1 MKLKT
6 EQPDPIFDCFETIP
20 ELLAF
25 CYRKYGP
32 EMVRCVLEQ
41 TASEREKL
49 ESYAAEF
56 EKIGL
61 SKLAALVR
69 AAST

>member
-6 EQPDPIFDCFETIP
+6 EEPDPFDCFETIP

-25 CYRKYGP
+25 CYRKYGA
-32 EMVRCVLEQ
+32 EDVRYMLQ
-41 TASEREKL
+41 QAQLGREKL

-56 EKIGL
+56 GKVGL
-61 SKLAALVR
+61 PKLAALVR

>member
-1 MKLKT
+1 MRKLSI
-6 EQPDPIFDCFETIP
+6 EQPDPFDCFETVP

-25 CYRKYGP
+25 HYRKYGA
-32 EMVRCVLEQ
+32 EMVRCILEQ
-41 TASEREKL
+41 TQLGREKL
-49 ESYAAEF
+49 ETYAAEF

-69 AAST
+69 SAST

>member
-1 MKLKT
+1 MKLKA
-6 EQPDPIFDCFETIP
+6 EQSDPFLDCFDTVP

-25 CYRKYGP
+25 YYRKYGP
-32 EMVRCVLEQ
+32 EVMCDILEQ
-41 TASEREKL
+41 ARLGCEKL

-61 SKLAALVR
+61 PNLAALLR

>member
-1 MKLKT
+1 MRKLSI
-6 EQPDPIFDCFETIP
+6 EQPDLLDCFETVP

-25 CYRKYGP
+25 YYRKYGP
-32 EMVRCVLEQ
+32 EMMRDILKNVALGSEQ
-41 TASEREKL
+41 LKG
-49 ESYAAEF
+49 YAAEF
-56 EKIGL
+56 DKIGL

>member
-1 MKLKT
+1 MRKLSI
-6 EQPDPIFDCFETIP
+6 EQPDLLDCFETVP
-20 ELLAF
+20 ELIAF
-25 CYRKYGP
+25 YYRKYGP
-32 EMVRCVLEQ
+32 EMLRDILQQ
-41 TASEREKL
+41 TRLAGEKL

-56 EKIGL
+56 DKIGL

>member
-6 EQPDPIFDCFETIP
+6 EQPDPLFDCFETVP

-32 EMVRCVLEQ
+32 ETVRDMLEQ
-41 TASEREKL
+41 SRLGHEKL
-49 ESYAAEF
+49 ETYAMEF

-61 SKLAALVR
+61 SKLAALLR
-69 AAST
+69 TAST